1 MYIYIYRQ
9 IHTSIDKWMGGWMDG
24 WIDRS
29 VDRSIDRSI
38 DRQNRTVP
46 FFRSN
51 PKPATALGGGG
62 GPIGVRYGGPG
73 IRCDF
78 AHGCRGKQRDA
89 NERWLG
95 GGWAVGRRHMG
106 RGSEKDR
113 RKRRAGWRST
123 VR

>member
-1 MYIYIYRQ
+1 
-9 IHTSIDKWMGGWMDG
+9 MDG
-24 WIDRS
+24 WI
-29 VDRSIDRSI
+29 DRSIDRSI
-38 DRQNRTVP
+38 DKSIDRQHLTVP
-46 FFRSN
+46 CFRSN

-95 GGWAVGRRHMG
+95 GGWEAGGRWAGGVREEDRRRIGG
-106 RGSEKDR
+106 RGELGGDR
-113 RKRRAGWRST
+113 RIDR
-123 VR
+123 